1 VYCTITGFSSHG
13 PGAKL
18 PGYDLILQAL
28 SGVMSFTGEPGGP
41 PLKVG
46 VALIDMIAGLYASTA
61 IVAALEHRHRTGE
74 GAAVEV
80 SLMDSALAAL
90 LNHGSG
96 YLNAA
101 VVPGRL
107 GNRHASIAPYQS
119 FRAADGVFVIAGG
132 GDQMWPRVCRA
143 LDLQHLAAD
152 ARYATNAGRVAHVD
166 ELAEAIEARTMTQ
179 PASHWVDRLMQA
191 GVPAGIIND
200 VAGAFEFAETLGL
213 DSVLTHDRPGR
224 TAVRTVRSPMRV
236 NGAPLPARMPPPGL
250 DEHGAELR
258 RWLGADG

>member
-1 VYCTITGFSSHG
+1 
-13 PGAKL
+13 
-18 PGYDLILQAL
+18 
-28 SGVMSFTGEPGGP
+28 
-41 PLKVG
+41 

-143 LDLQHLAAD
+143 LDLPLLAAD

-179 PASHWVDRLMQA
+179 PASHWVDRLMEA

-200 VAGAFEFAETLGL
+200 VAGAFAFAETLGL

-224 TAVRTVRSPMRV
+224 AAVRTVRSPMRV
-236 NGAPLPARMPPPGL
+236 NGAPLPARTPPPAL
-250 DEHGAELR
+250 DEHGVELR
-258 RWLGADG
+258 RWLESGE